1 MHENKLKEWE
11 KKLNLGKIGRN
22 IAWCCC
28 GASVLNMFVR
38 NNFLQD
44 VIFSVLAIAMLFL
57 LLEDGKREK
66 KMCEDYCNLMEKY
79 LHLMTIPDAIQSNL
93 IESDIDE
100 EAKEKFIALVWVAY
114 NEVIER
120 GKRNIDK

>member
-11 KKLNLGKIGRN
+11 KKLDLGKIGRI

-28 GASVLNMFVR
+28 GASVLNLFVR

-66 KMCEDYCNLMEKY
+66 KMWEDYSDLIEKDMY
-79 LHLMTIPDAIQSNL
+79 ILTLPDAIQCNL
-93 IESDIDE
+93 IESDIDQE
-100 EAKEKFIALVWVAY
+100 TKDKFIAIIWKTY
-114 NEVIER
+114 EEVLN
-120 GKRNIDK
+120 KIDES

>member
-1 MHENKLKEWE
+1 MHKNKIKEWE
-11 KKLNLGKIGRN
+11 KKLNLGKIGRI

-66 KMCEDYCNLMEKY
+66 KMCEDYSDLMERDLY
-79 LHLMTIPDAIQSNL
+79 LHTLPDAIQRNL
-93 IESDIDE
+93 IESDIDQ
-100 EAKEKFIALVWVAY
+100 EAKDKFIVIIWETY
-114 NEVIER
+114 EEVL
-120 GKRNIDK
+120 KKIDES